1 MGVYISMDV
10 YRAICTNSRV
20 FEFPFSIN
28 HVLLCSFRHLKHANM
43 NINFPVILLAALA
56 CMPLGFL
63 WYGPLFGKAWMRE
76 SGMTPEKAKSS
87 NLVKI
92 LSLSYLFCVM
102 LAFSLQFMVIHQ
114 YSVYSLIEGL
124 SGEEADMGKA
134 WVEQGMQSFGTNFR
148 SFKHGVL
155 HGFLAGLT
163 LALPL
168 VGMNSLYEQRSA
180 RYIFIHA
187 GYWIVSMMLMGGI
200 ICQWA

>member
-1 MGVYISMDV
+1 
-10 YRAICTNSRV
+10 
-20 FEFPFSIN
+20 
-28 HVLLCSFRHLKHANM
+28 M
-43 NINFPVILLAALA
+43 NINFPLILLAALA
-56 CMPLGFL
+56 PMPLGFL

-102 LAFSLQFMVIHQ
+102 MAFSLQFMVIHQ
-114 YSVYSLIEGL
+114 YSVYSLVEGL
-124 SGEEADMGKA
+124 TGEQAALGQA
-134 WVEQGMQSFGTNFR
+134 WLQQGMEAFGTNFR
-148 SFKHGVL
+148 TIKHGLL
-155 HGFLAGLT
+155 HGFLAGIT

-187 GYWIVSMMLMGGI
+187 GYWVVSMMLMGGI

>member
-1 MGVYISMDV
+1 
-10 YRAICTNSRV
+10 
-20 FEFPFSIN
+20 
-28 HVLLCSFRHLKHANM
+28 M
-43 NINFPVILLAALA
+43 NINFPLILLAALA
-56 CMPLGFL
+56 PMPLGFL

-92 LSLSYLFCVM
+92 LSLSYLLCVM

-114 YSVYSLIEGL
+114 YSVYSLVEGL
-124 SGEEADMGKA
+124 TGEQAALAKA
-134 WVEQGMQSFGTNFR
+134 WVEQGMAAYGGNFR
-148 SFKHGVL
+148 TFGHGML
-155 HGFLAGLT
+155 HGFLSGLF
-163 LALPL
+163 LALPM

-180 RYIFIHA
+180 PYIFIHA